1 MKTRKRGRALVSSAM
16 VMIIVL
22 VSWLVMVERVEA
34 QQADRTLKIGVL
46 TFRSGPV
53 APIGEEIYT
62 GTQTAVAMYGP
73 VLGRTVELIVEDSL
87 ANAQVAVTKATKL
100 VEQQQVVAI
109 LGTSTVESL
118 ALTPVADRLRV
129 PIITSNTGA
138 GAITREKCN
147 KWVFRTNPEEYMG
160 VNALKQ
166 LIAKNPQLQS
176 AKWFT
181 LGSDYPWSRLVAGAV
196 KGLPG
201 LSYVGEAFA
210 PADTT
215 DWAPFVA
222 RARSERATALVIPI
236 LLGTPLL
243 QFIQQATDFGLTK
256 EAVLVGPIGLPDW
269 TVDKLGPNVL
279 RVIST
284 SWGAWRYEE
293 RDPVARKF
301 NEIYFKMHGRVAGMQ
316 AIQAGTAAMML
327 FSAIAKAG
335 STDGSAIVQALESV
349 EVQTPVG
356 MVRFQPRGRQA
367 ETPIFLGPYEQLKEP
382 KYGAKFAQRID
393 EVLPASKTLV
403 SAQESGCVLK

>member
-1 MKTRKRGRALVSSAM
+1 MAMSEWRSRFGSLTVAM
-16 VMIIVL
+16 VLMLLIGGIQQAG
-22 VSWLVMVERVEA
+22 A
-34 QQADRTLKIGVL
+34 QQAGQTLKIGVL
-46 TFRSGPV
+46 TFRSGPL

-62 GTQTAVAMYGP
+62 GTQTAVSMYGP
-73 VLGRTVELIVEDSL
+73 VLGRAVELVVEDSL
-87 ANAQVAVTKATKL
+87 ANAQMAVTKATKL

-160 VNALKQ
+160 VSALKQ

-196 KGLPG
+196 KGVPG

-222 RARSERATALVIPI
+222 RARSERATALVIPV

-243 QFIQQATDFGLTK
+243 QFIQQATEFGLTK
-256 EAVLVGPIGLPDW
+256 EAVLVAPIGLPDW
-269 TVDKLGPNVL
+269 TVEKLGPNVL

-293 RDPVARKF
+293 REPMARQF
-301 NEIYFKMHGRVAGMQ
+301 NEMYYKMHGRVAGMQ
-316 AIQAGTAAMML
+316 AIQAGTATLML
-327 FSAIAKAG
+327 FTAIAKAG

-349 EVQTPVG
+349 EVRTPVG

-393 EVLPASKTLV
+393 DVLAASKTLV